1 MTLLAKHV
9 PKHRRKLVGLEGQ
22 THFAGPLEDKI
33 LGLAHLGDA
42 GEVSLDVSREH
53 RNSRTCKSLSHH
65 LQRDGFSSS
74 GRAGD
79 ETMVIC
85 KRERQPGWLF
95 ALADENLLAGIGH
108 LVIGHSCRIA
118 SSRIRVQRCH
128 DYTACCKPIET
139 GQRHL
144 TGWEARFADTR
155 SAGLV
160 RSVDENLNQ
169 NLNQGARRDN
179 FSTNFASTLALL
191 QHSTRDC
198 ASECG
203 HRL

>member
-9 PKHRRKLVGLEGQ
+9 PKHRRKLVGLEGE

-85 KRERQPGWLF
+85 KRELQPGWLC
-95 ALADENLLAGIGH
+95 ALADENPVSARCPPGIGH
-108 LVIGHSCRIA
+108 RC
-118 SSRIRVQRCH
+118 SS
-128 DYTACCKPIET
+128 PP
-139 GQRHL
+139 
-144 TGWEARFADTR
+144 
-155 SAGLV
+155 S
-160 RSVDENLNQ
+160 
-169 NLNQGARRDN
+169 
-179 FSTNFASTLALL
+179 
-191 QHSTRDC
+191 
-198 ASECG
+198 
-203 HRL
+203 